1 MLDRAK
7 RPLWSDGS
15 RSAVHGPAR
24 EPHGGDPRERPH
36 ALDAPD
42 SGPDAGRGTF
52 RQPRVAAVLM
62 LILAG
67 VVWALVR
74 GLEFFG
80 VSPVNLVYDL
90 DQPPLLLIFVAA
102 WLLYRSRRR

>member
-1 MLDRAK
+1 M
-7 RPLWSDGS
+7 
-15 RSAVHGPAR
+15 HGPAGER
-24 EPHGGDPRERPH
+24 RSRDPRERPQ

-42 SGPDAGRGTF
+42 SAADAERGAF
-52 RQPRVAAVLM
+52 LEPRVAAALM

-74 GLEFFG
+74 GLEFYG

-90 DQPPLLLIFVAA
+90 DQPPLLMIFVAG

>member
-1 MLDRAK
+1 
-7 RPLWSDGS
+7 
-15 RSAVHGPAR
+15 
-24 EPHGGDPRERPH
+24 
-36 ALDAPD
+36 
-42 SGPDAGRGTF
+42 
-52 RQPRVAAVLM
+52 M

-74 GLEFFG
+74 GLEFYG

-102 WLLYRSRRR
+102 WLLYGSRRR